1 MKRSTMNALKG
12 VIKKMIKEEV
22 KNQLNQIENE
32 QYVPE
37 DQQRLDDA
45 DWYQGPDGHREV
57 VTSYSKDPV
66 LNKILNE
73 TKGGIQGDTG
83 MEPYPTMGGGVT
95 DTQEKFFQ
103 QTGKAPIGNVGSQD
117 EMPNFMKKAMSGHY
131 KEVIDKVE
139 ETRGTRTK

>member
-1 MKRSTMNALKG
+1 MNALKG

-37 DQQRLDDA
+37 DQQRSDDA

-57 VTSYSKDPV
+57 VSYAKDPV

-83 MEPYPTMGGGVT
+83 MEAYPTMGGGVT

-103 QTGKAPIGNVGSQD
+103 QTGKAPIGNMESQTN
-117 EMPNFMKKAMSGHY
+117 MPDFMKKAMSGHY
-131 KEVIDKVE
+131 
-139 ETRGTRTK
+139 

>member
-1 MKRSTMNALKG
+1 MKQSTMNALKS

-22 KNQLNQIENE
+22 KRQLNQTENE

-37 DQQRLDDA
+37 DQQRSDDA

-57 VTSYSKDPV
+57 VSYAKDPV

-73 TKGGIQGDTG
+73 TKGGLQGDTG

-103 QTGKAPIGNVGSQD
+103 QTGKAPIGNVGSMD
-117 EMPNFMKKAMSGHY
+117 DTPDFMKKAMSGHY
-131 KEVIDKVE
+131 KDVIDKVE

>member
-1 MKRSTMNALKG
+1 MKRSTMNALKS

-22 KNQLNQIENE
+22 KNQLNQSENE
-32 QYVPE
+32 QFEAPA
-37 DQQRLDDA
+37 DDA
-45 DWYQGPDGHREV
+45 DWYQGPDGHHEIV
-57 VTSYSKDPV
+57 KYADDPV

-103 QTGKAPIGNVGSQD
+103 QTGKSPIGNIGSQD
-117 EMPNFMKKAMSGHY
+117 DIPDFMKKAMTGHY
-131 KEVIDKVE
+131 KEIIDKVE